1 VIQNT
6 EKMISNKN
14 REMDKLKESR
24 TIAGELFNANRA
36 DYLEVLFSQ
45 QNALSA
51 ELELMDLSK
60 NQFLW
65 SVYLYKAIGGE

>member
-65 SVYLYKAIGGE
+65 SVYLYKAFGGE